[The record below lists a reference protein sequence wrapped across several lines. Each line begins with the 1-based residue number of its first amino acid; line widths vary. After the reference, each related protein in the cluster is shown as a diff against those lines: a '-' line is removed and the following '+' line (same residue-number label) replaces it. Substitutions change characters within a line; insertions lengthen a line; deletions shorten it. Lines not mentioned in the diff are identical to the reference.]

1 MVHEKEQHLEPP
13 MELPLDRH
21 LEPLMV
27 LSKVMRLA

>member
-1 MVHEKEQHLEPP
+1 VHEKEQHLGPP
-13 MELPLDRH
+13 MEMPLDQR